1 MRTHCKKGAAAL
13 LGFIFALPLALT
25 GCTTVSCAGSAVP
38 AGPILAFTAK
48 DWASA
53 HPDTELTVCFGSECS
68 TISTGA
74 KYSPVGVVVSGD
86 GRRYDGREKH
96 LPHPKHGN
104 AHAGALQTE
113 PMRMRNCHP
122 SRPGP
127 LRRRLT
133 HRSRGLTAATSGCA
147 REMPG

>member
-74 KYSPVGVVVSGD
+74 KYSPAAWPL
-86 GRRYDGREKH
+86 RII
-96 LPHPKHGN
+96 N
-104 AHAGALQTE
+104 A
-113 PMRMRNCHP
+113 
-122 SRPGP
+122 SRPSASSYPVTVDATTAGKSIF
-127 LRRRLT
+127 
-133 HRSRGLTAATSGCA
+133 HIRSTATPTQAPCRPSPCGCA
-147 REMPG
+147 TVTQVDLALSADGSLTGAAG